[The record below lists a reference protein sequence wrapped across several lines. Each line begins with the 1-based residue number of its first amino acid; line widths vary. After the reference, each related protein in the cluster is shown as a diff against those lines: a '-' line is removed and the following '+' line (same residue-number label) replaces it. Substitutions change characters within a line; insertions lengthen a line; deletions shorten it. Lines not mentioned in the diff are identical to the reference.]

1 MENKIVH
8 IQIDNWDD
16 MDEANQYLD
25 ELMDGKH
32 DNDVNYAEVWYDM
45 ASIFCITTTEEY
57 AKEHK
62 LTGHIIEDIKNY
74 FLEEYFPEYNPEQF
88 GRSYQDEYKGWAPY
102 KQFDAELAE
111 ALRKKDLIKN
121 DDDEK

>member
-8 IQIDNWDD
+8 VQIDTWDD
-16 MDEANQYLD
+16 MGEANQYLD

-32 DNDVNYAEVWYDM
+32 DNDVNYAEVGYDM

-57 AKEHK
+57 AKEHQ

-74 FLEEYFPEYNPEQF
+74 FLEEYFPEYNPEKF
-88 GRSYQDEYKGWAPY
+88 GRSYQGEYKGWAPY

-111 ALRKKDLIKN
+111 ALRKKALK

>member
-1 MENKIVH
+1 MESKIVH
-8 IQIDNWDD
+8 VQIDTWDD
-16 MDEANQYLD
+16 MGEANQYLD

-32 DNDVNYAEVWYDM
+32 DNDVNYAEVGYDM

-57 AKEHK
+57 AKEHQ

-74 FLEEYFPEYNPEQF
+74 FLEEYFPEYNPEKF
-88 GRSYQDEYKGWAPY
+88 GCSYQGEYKGWAPY

-111 ALRKKDLIKN
+111 ALRKKALIK

>member
-8 IQIDNWDD
+8 IQIDDWDD
-16 MDEANQYLD
+16 MGEANQYLD
-25 ELMDGKH
+25 ELMGGKH

-62 LTGHIIEDIKNY
+62 LTEHIIENIKNY

-111 ALRKKDLIKN
+111 ALRKKDLNK
-121 DDDEK
+121 E

>member
-8 IQIDNWDD
+8 VQIDTWDD
-16 MDEANQYLD
+16 MGEANQYLD

-57 AKEHK
+57 AKEHQ

-111 ALRKKDLIKN
+111 ALRKKALIK

>member
-8 IQIDNWDD
+8 VQIDTWDD
-16 MDEANQYLD
+16 MGEANQYLD

-32 DNDVNYAEVWYDM
+32 DNDVNYAEVGYDM

-57 AKEHK
+57 AKEHQ

-121 DDDEK
+121 DDEK

>member
-8 IQIDNWDD
+8 IQIDDWDD
-16 MDEANQYLD
+16 MGEANQYLD

-45 ASIFCITTTEEY
+45 ASIFCITATEEY

-74 FLEEYFPEYNPEQF
+74 FLEEYYPEYNPEQF
-88 GRSYQDEYKGWAPY
+88 GRSYQDEYKGWTPY

-111 ALRKKDLIKN
+111 ALREKDLSK
-121 DDDEK
+121 E

>member
-8 IQIDNWDD
+8 IQIDTWDD
-16 MDEANQYLD
+16 MGEANQYLD

-32 DNDVNYAEVWYDM
+32 DNDVNYAEVGYDM

-57 AKEHK
+57 AKEHQ

-74 FLEEYFPEYNPEQF
+74 FLEEYFPEYNPEKF
-88 GRSYQDEYKGWAPY
+88 GRSYQGEYKGWAPY

-111 ALRKKDLIKN
+111 ALRKKALIK

>member
-8 IQIDNWDD
+8 VQIDTWDD
-16 MDEANQYLD
+16 MGEANQYLD

-32 DNDVNYAEVWYDM
+32 DNDVNYAVVGYDM
-45 ASIFCITTTEEY
+45 ASIFCITTTAEY

-62 LTGHIIEDIKNY
+62 LIEHIIEDIKNY
-74 FLEEYFPEYNPEQF
+74 FLEEYYPEYNPEQF

-111 ALRKKDLIKN
+111 ALRKKDLIKK
-121 DDDEK
+121 DDEK

>member
-8 IQIDNWDD
+8 VQIDTWDD
-16 MDEANQYLD
+16 MGEANQYLD

-57 AKEHK
+57 AKEHQ

-88 GRSYQDEYKGWAPY
+88 GCSYQDEYKGWAPY

-111 ALRKKDLIKN
+111 ALRKKALIN
-121 DDDEK
+121 NDDEK

>member
-1 MENKIVH
+1 MGWQNRF
-8 IQIDNWDD
+8 
-16 MDEANQYLD
+16 
-25 ELMDGKH
+25 
-32 DNDVNYAEVWYDM
+32 VNYAEVWYDM

-74 FLEEYFPEYNPEQF
+74 FLEEYYPEYNPEQF

>member
-8 IQIDNWDD
+8 AQIDDWDD
-16 MDEANQYLD
+16 MGEANQYLD

-57 AKEHK
+57 AKEHQ

-74 FLEEYFPEYNPEQF
+74 FLEEYFPEYNPEKF
-88 GRSYQDEYKGWAPY
+88 GRSYQGEYKGWAPY

-111 ALRKKDLIKN
+111 ALRKKALIK

>member
-8 IQIDNWDD
+8 VQIDTWDD
-16 MDEANQYLD
+16 MGEANQYLD

-57 AKEHK
+57 AKEHQ

-111 ALRKKDLIKN
+111 ALRKNALIK

>member
-8 IQIDNWDD
+8 VQIDTWDD
-16 MDEANQYLD
+16 KGEANQYLD

-57 AKEHK
+57 AKEHQ

-74 FLEEYFPEYNPEQF
+74 FLEEYFPEYNPEKF
-88 GRSYQDEYKGWAPY
+88 GRSYQGEYKGWAPY

-111 ALRKKDLIKN
+111 ALRKKALIK

>member
-8 IQIDNWDD
+8 VQIDTWDD
-16 MDEANQYLD
+16 MGEANQYLD

-57 AKEHK
+57 AKEHQ

-88 GRSYQDEYKGWAPY
+88 GCSYQGEYKGWAPY

-111 ALRKKDLIKN
+111 ALRKKALIK

>member
-8 IQIDNWDD
+8 VQIDTWDD
-16 MDEANQYLD
+16 MGEANQYLD

-32 DNDVNYAEVWYDM
+32 DNDVNYAEVGYDM
-45 ASIFCITTTEEY
+45 ASIFCITTTEKY

-88 GRSYQDEYKGWAPY
+88 GCSYQVEYNSWTLK
-102 KQFDAELAE
+102 KQFEAELAE
-111 ALRKKDLIKN
+111 
-121 DDDEK
+121 

>member
-8 IQIDNWDD
+8 VQIDTWDD
-16 MDEANQYLD
+16 MGEANQYLD

-57 AKEHK
+57 AKEHQ

-88 GRSYQDEYKGWAPY
+88 GCSYQDEYKGWAPY

-111 ALRKKDLIKN
+111 ALRKKALIK